1 MGCRRAGGG
10 VGCKDDSGKLG
21 WRGWC
26 CQILQPRRKGEE
38 QDCREEAE
46 AEALCSTLWN
56 GQKKTE
62 SSQRR
67 CAGHTLGAGLGAFL
81 VNSLHLA
88 LLVLGRKTEAQDGI
102 VPRQ

>member
-21 WRGWC
+21 LRGWC
-26 CQILQPRRKGEE
+26 CQILQPRRKEEE

-62 SSQRR
+62 SSQRC
-67 CAGHTLGAGLGAFL
+67 CARHTLGGGAWCLPCELAALGF
-81 VNSLHLA
+81 VSSREKN
-88 LLVLGRKTEAQDGI
+88 
-102 VPRQ
+102 